1 MSYIKIFLIAIYALV
16 VASITLIL
24 SPFDY
29 KGKITFFF
37 TKFFST
43 VILFI
48 AGVKLIVEGKEYID
62 KGESYIYIMNHQSFF
77 DIPLLMKA
85 SPSNIRFIYKK
96 SITHIPIF
104 GWSIRATGYI
114 PINRTD
120 ARQALVTLKKAAKRL
135 VGGISIVIFPE
146 GTRSIDGKLGE
157 FKRGAFVIADEAKA
171 KIIPCSIVDSY
182 KILSKEKLEILGG
195 TVKVVF
201 HEPLDY
207 KKDKGFLQEIKQT
220 IQSSLPNN

>member
-1 MSYIKIFLIAIYALV
+1 MSYIKIFLIAIYALIM
-16 VASITLIL
+16 ASTTLVL

-37 TKFFST
+37 TKYFSKG
-43 VILFI
+43 ILFL
-48 AGVKLIVEGKEYID
+48 AGVKLIVEGSEFINKD
-62 KGESYIYIMNHQSFF
+62 ESYIYITNHQSLF
-77 DIPLLMKA
+77 DIPLLMQA

-120 ARQALVTLKKAAKRL
+120 AREALVTLKKAAKRMKD
-135 VGGISIVIFPE
+135 GISIVIFPE

-157 FKRGAFVIADEAKA
+157 FKRGVFVIADEAKA
-171 KIIPCSIVDSY
+171 KIIPCSIVNSY
-182 KILSKEKLEILGG
+182 KTLSKEKLKILGG

-201 HEPLDY
+201 HKPMEY
-207 KKDKGFLQEIKQT
+207 KKDKAFLQEIKDI
-220 IQSSLPNN
+220 IQSSLPK